1 MNPHVITG
9 CGVVSTLGIG
19 RQAFLAG
26 MASDLGSGAGP
37 DSDGTPVETF
47 DASKYADV
55 RLAEVRGFDPKKYLG
70 DKGLRSLDRLSKL
83 LIVATRLALDD
94 AAIKTS
100 GSWLPPSAD
109 GERPWADRVG
119 LVVANAYGSL
129 EAISELDRVALLED
143 PRYINPARF
152 PLTVSNS
159 AAGYAS
165 IWEDVRALNVTVS
178 GWSCGALDA
187 MACSDLMLEAG
198 RADVLLVGGAEAMTE
213 ALFVGFHR
221 LGLQSLTTATVPRGA
236 GGAEGS
242 RRPHGA
248 RLGEGAALVA
258 LETRKSAL
266 SRNATRLAEIAG
278 YGTSFAPPRHTASLV
293 HASADALEIAILDA
307 LADAQTRPADV
318 DLVVSSLSGLAPFD
332 DAELAAIRRVM
343 GDSVPVTAPKFDLGE
358 TLGASGAMAIMA
370 AIAHLNDAAPA
381 RPVHG
386 RPPGAVGTTLL
397 TAMGY
402 YGSASALVL
411 RRASR

>member
-1 MNPHVITG
+1 VNRHVITG
-9 CGVVSTLGIG
+9 CGVVSTLGVG

-26 MASDLGSGAGP
+26 LAGLTPGAGP
-37 DSDGTPVETF
+37 DPEGTPVETF
-47 DASKYADV
+47 DSSKYGDV
-55 RLAEVRGFDPKKYLG
+55 RVAEVRGFEPKKYLG

-100 GSWLPPSAD
+100 GAWLPPSAD
-109 GERPWADRVG
+109 GDRHRGEWADRVG
-119 LVVANAYGSL
+119 LVVSNAYGSL

-221 LGLQSLTTATVPRGA
+221 LGLQSLTAAA
-236 GGAEGS
+236 GVGGVEGH
-242 RRPHGA
+242 RRPRGA

-258 LETRKSAL
+258 LETRESAIG
-266 SRNATRLAEIAG
+266 RNANFLAELGG

-293 HASADALEIAILDA
+293 HASADALEIAIREA
-307 LADAQTRPADV
+307 LADAQARPADI
-318 DLVVSSLSGLAPFD
+318 DLVVSSLSGLEPFD
-332 DAELAAIRRVM
+332 DAELAAIRSVM
-343 GDSVPVTAPKFDLGE
+343 GDAVPVTAPKFDLGE
-358 TLGASGAMAIMA
+358 TLGASGAMAIVA
-370 AIAHLNDAAPA
+370 AIAHLSGAAPPRA
-381 RPVHG
+381 VHG
-386 RPPGAVGTTLL
+386 TPRGAVGTTLL